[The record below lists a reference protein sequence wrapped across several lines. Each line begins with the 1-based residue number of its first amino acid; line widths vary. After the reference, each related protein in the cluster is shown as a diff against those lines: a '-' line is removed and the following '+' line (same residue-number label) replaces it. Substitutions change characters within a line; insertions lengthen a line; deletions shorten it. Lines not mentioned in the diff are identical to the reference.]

1 MSVNHYIAQ
10 TESNQSNMDVE
21 SVIVSLGGV
30 DCKENDLCAQNC
42 ILVKSNEHYSV
53 NMTKQIHEDNQ
64 TKYEN

>member
-1 MSVNHYIAQ
+1 
-10 TESNQSNMDVE
+10 MDVE

-42 ILVKSNEHYSV
+42 VLVKSNEHYSV